1 MTSPRVGE
9 KAPDFTLTDTGGRNV
24 SLSDFAGKQLVHL
37 VFNRG
42 FF

>member
-1 MTSPRVGE
+1 MANCDVGE
-9 KAPDFTLTDTGGRNV
+9 LAPDFTLTDTTGRDV
-24 SLSDFAGKQLVHL
+24 TLSSFRGDKVIHL

>member
-1 MTSPRVGE
+1 VTSPRVGE
-9 KAPDFTLTDTGGRNV
+9 PAPDFTLTDTAGRSV
-24 SLSDFAGKQLVHL
+24 SLSEFAGKQLVHL